1 MSRYSSANDHDV
13 VPVSDVTDPS
23 VLVESSNEC
32 YTPYGRP
39 GPIVVKVPVVLA
51 DCKIQIDVERQI
63 HLDQPAFDVKTI
75 DKHVCIT
82 QCHLVPGTNKLF
94 IGGYVQKN
102 IQYSVVDHECTTA
115 TSVSGNIV
123 HTTLNVPFRCVTAVC
138 FEKKPIFGKS
148 FKNRMNV
155 LDEGMLCTDVGE
167 DSWVHFNKPY
177 EPIFCELE
185 WTKIYETDIYD
196 RTEKCARPFSA
207 VRCFDELLEKMVVY
221 LRIKVLQ
228 KQPVYIPE
236 PKCEVKMEKDY
247 DRQEEDYDDIQVGY
261 VPDKGMVGKMMEKY

>member
-1 MSRYSSANDHDV
+1 MSRNCSANE
-13 VPVSDVTDPS
+13 PS
-23 VLVESSNEC
+23 NLVECSNEC
-32 YTPYGRP
+32 DKPYGRP

-51 DCKIQIDVERQI
+51 DCKVQIDIEREIQ
-63 HLDQPAFDVKTI
+63 LAQPAFDIKTI

-94 IGGYVQKN
+94 IGGFVQKN
-102 IQYSVVDHECTTA
+102 IQYSVVDDDCTTRM
-115 TSVSGNIV
+115 SISGNIV
-123 HTTLNVPFRCVTAVC
+123 HTTLKVPFKCVTAVC

-155 LDEGMLCTDVGE
+155 LDEGMLCTDNGE

-185 WTKIYETDIYD
+185 WAKIYETDIYD
-196 RTEKCARPFSA
+196 RSENCARPFST
-207 VRCFDELLEKMVVY
+207 VKCFDELLEKMVVY
-221 LRIKVLQ
+221 VKIKVLQ

-236 PKCEVKMEKDY
+236 PKCDVKMEKEYDY
-247 DRQEEDYDDIQVGY
+247 EEDDYNDIEVAY
-261 VPDKGMVGKMMEKY
+261 VPDKGMVGKMIERY

>member
-1 MSRYSSANDHDV
+1 MSRNCTANDSSI
-13 VPVSDVTDPS
+13 VPSN
-23 VLVESSNEC
+23 LVECSNEC

-39 GPIVVKVPVVLA
+39 GPMVVKVPVVLA
-51 DCKIQIDVERQI
+51 DCKIQIDVEREI
-63 HLDQPAFDVKTI
+63 ELDQPAFDIKTI

-102 IQYSVVDHECTTA
+102 IQYSLVDPDNTTP
-115 TSVSGNIV
+115 TSISGNIV
-123 HTTLNVPFRCVTAVC
+123 HTTLNVPFRCATAVC
-138 FEKKPIFGKS
+138 FERKPIFGKS

-155 LDEGMLCTDVGE
+155 LDEGMLCTDTGE

-185 WTKIYETDIYD
+185 WAKIYETDIYD
-196 RTEKCARPFSA
+196 RRDCCAQPFSA
-207 VRCFDELLEKMVVY
+207 VRCFDELIEKMVVY
-221 LRIKVLQ
+221 VRIKVLQ

-236 PKCEVKMEKDY
+236 PKCEVEMEKDC
-247 DRQEEDYDDIQVGY
+247 DCEEDGYDDVQVGY
-261 VPDKGMVGKMMEKY
+261 VPGKGTVGKMIERY